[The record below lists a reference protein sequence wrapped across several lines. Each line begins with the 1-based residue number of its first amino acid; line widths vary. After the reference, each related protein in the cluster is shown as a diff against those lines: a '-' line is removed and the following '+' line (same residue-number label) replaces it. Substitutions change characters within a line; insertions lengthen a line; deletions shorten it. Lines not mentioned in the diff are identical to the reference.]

1 MFKGLKEKFQI
12 FKKKVKED
20 VGESVFT
27 EGLGK
32 KINEKRLEELLDEFE
47 LSLLEADVA
56 YDVAESIRSS
66 LKKNLENKKLKV
78 GVDIDDAIDS
88 VLKETLKNILNV
100 PTIDLVELIKKFEKP
115 YVIMFLGINGSGK
128 TTTIAK
134 IAKLL
139 QDNGFSVVI
148 AASDTFRAGAI
159 EQLEYHARAVGS
171 TFIKHQPGSDPA
183 SVAYD
188 AIAHAKSKGKHVVLI
203 DTAGRMQTNKNLME
217 EMKKIKRVAKPHLTI
232 FVGDSLYGN
241 DIINQAKTFDSEVGF
256 DAIILCKIDADA
268 KGGSAISLAYEL
280 KKPIIY
286 LTTGQGYDDIVK
298 FSPDYIIEKIFS
310 NN

>member
-1 MFKGLKEKFQI
+1 MFRGLREKFQI

-20 VGESVFT
+20 VGDSLLT
-27 EGLGK
+27 EGIGK
-32 KINEKRLEELLDEFE
+32 KINEKRLDELLDEFE

-56 YDVAESIRSS
+56 YDVAESIRSE
-66 LKKNLENKKLKV
+66 LKKNLENKKIKV
-78 GVDIDDAIDS
+78 GVDLDS
-88 VLKETLKNILNV
+88 ALDTIFKETLKNIMNV
-100 PTIDLVELIKKFEKP
+100 PSMDLLEIIKNSQKP

-159 EQLEYHARAVGS
+159 EQLEYHAKNLGA

-183 SVAYD
+183 SVAFD

-203 DTAGRMQTNKNLME
+203 DTAGRMQTNRNLME
-217 EMKKIKRVAKPHLTI
+217 EMKKIKRVAKPNLTI

>member
-1 MFKGLKEKFQI
+1 MFRGLREKFQI

-20 VGESVFT
+20 VGDSLLT
-27 EGLGK
+27 EGIGK
-32 KINEKRLEELLDEFE
+32 KINEKKLDELLDEFE

-56 YDVAESIRSS
+56 YDVAESIRSE
-66 LKKNLENKKLKV
+66 LKKNLENKKIKI
-78 GVDIDDAIDS
+78 GVDLDS
-88 VLKETLKNILNV
+88 ALDTIFKETLKNILNV
-100 PTIDLVELIKKFEKP
+100 PSMDLIEIIKNSQKP

-159 EQLEYHARAVGS
+159 EQLEYHAKNLGA

-203 DTAGRMQTNKNLME
+203 DTAGRMQTNRNLME
-217 EMKKIKRVAKPHLTI
+217 EMKKIKRVAKPNLTI